1 MKSLSSNIQKNIM
14 LISEILVYLLLL
26 GTNLFFAH
34 KIYISVINRPDLV
47 DKAQEITINPINTI
61 NENLLNLFV
70 EDQADRVSY
79 EGVGLSQYE
88 NIWNDLENPISP
100 F

>member
-34 KIYISVINRPDLV
+34 KIYISVINRPDSV
-47 DKAQEITINPINTI
+47 DTAQEILTTPLSTI
-61 NENLLNLFV
+61 NEDLLNLFV
-70 EDQADRVSY
+70 EDQTDRVSY
-79 EGVGLSQYE
+79 EAIVFSQYE
-88 NIWNDLENPISP
+88 NVWNDLENPTSP